1 MTNQLPPLR
10 QSSFETMAC
19 PYAYGLVQIQGIKP
33 PDTIQSFRGTE
44 IHEIMAAYTQYC
56 SARQLPADFGYFDG
70 LLLDTGEEA
79 TAILQNCRE
88 NITIDYQ
95 NFFAAEMPMGLDE
108 NFRPTYSVLH
118 NGEILPPDPLWGIKG
133 SGEPTAYSGIL
144 DDIAVFPGG
153 KAARI
158 KDYKSHPRPFEPTT
172 FQAKLY
178 ALMLFMF
185 MPELDE
191 VEFVLVFV
199 RYPNIVRPIKFHR
212 EQVPDLKEE
221 CARIRTRQGE
231 YHMQYLEEGQASLKA
246 FSGTHCQYCPALT
259 DFSCPIAKLNPMM
272 QLSEDERLQYRLWH
286 STASRENNKV
296 MSQIVQ
302 ATGNAI
308 RTADANGKMYTFG
321 PVETEEVFYPLF
333 DWDGA
338 GFTMPIIE
346 QLQTWMDTNPEDWM
360 PNKRSPEP
368 WLTKLKI
375 GATELNRYLKAK
387 KREIVHNAIKDV
399 AVVKP
404 TIDMKVTRDAEV
416 DDGTGEE
423 YSDFTKSDAHSSD
436 SASRYEF

>member
-1 MTNQLPPLR
+1 
-10 QSSFETMAC
+10 
-19 PYAYGLVQIQGIKP
+19 
-33 PDTIQSFRGTE
+33 
-44 IHEIMAAYTQYC
+44 
-56 SARQLPADFGYFDG
+56 
-70 LLLDTGEEA
+70 
-79 TAILQNCRE
+79 
-88 NITIDYQ
+88 
-95 NFFAAEMPMGLDE
+95 
-108 NFRPTYSVLH
+108 
-118 NGEILPPDPLWGIKG
+118 
-133 SGEPTAYSGIL
+133 
-144 DDIAVFPGG
+144 
-153 KAARI
+153 
-158 KDYKSHPRPFEPTT
+158 
-172 FQAKLY
+172 
-178 ALMLFMF
+178 
-185 MPELDE
+185 
-191 VEFVLVFV
+191 
-199 RYPNIVRPIKFHR
+199 
-212 EQVPDLKEE
+212 
-221 CARIRTRQGE
+221 
-231 YHMQYLEEGQASLKA
+231 MQYLEEGQASLKA